1 MIWGHEIGGSSP
13 SIQTTP
19 VVGTNPALVRRVAG
33 FDSLVRLHACVAQ
46 SAEREPE
53 KLDAVVRFHV
63 QALTDR
69 LTGKSAGLEPARS
82 GFESSSVNRD
92 V

>member
-1 MIWGHEIGGSSP
+1 MP
-13 SIQTTP
+13 SLSRRAASTPTTSRTSGVRARFVP
-19 VVGTNPALVRRVAG
+19 VLVR
-33 FDSLVRLHACVAQ
+33 FDSAVRLHACVAQ